1 MNSKTIRTLIIV
13 GVVLIAFLWIRGS
26 YNGLVNQ
33 DETLSNAWNNVE
45 VAYQN
50 RADKIAEVAEAVSAE
65 AKFEKSTL
73 TEITNARASAGQV
86 KLTSDQLTPENLSK
100 FESAQQSAFSRMMIV
115 LERYPDLKATKG
127 YENLQFEISEA
138 ENMIRIARSD
148 FNTAVKQYNLSVRQ
162 FPSNIFAGIF
172 GFEKKSG
179 FAADKGSEK
188 RVNVKD
194 ALNGE

>member
-26 YNGLVNQ
+26 YNSLVDN
-33 DETLSNAWNNVE
+33 DEKLTTRWNNVE
-45 VAYQN
+45 VAYQL
-50 RADKIAEVAEAVSAE
+50 RIDKITQIAETVSAE

-73 TEITNARASAGQV
+73 AEITNARASAGQV
-86 KLTSDQLTPENLSK
+86 KLSTDQLNPENIAK
-100 FESAQQSAFSRMMIV
+100 FEQAQQSAFSRMMIV
-115 LERYPDLKATKG
+115 LERYPDLKSTKG
-127 YENLQFEISEA
+127 FENLQYEISEV
-138 ENMIRIARSD
+138 ENRV
-148 FNTAVKQYNLSVRQ
+148 NTARTDYNDAVQTYNLSVRK

-188 RVNVKD
+188 RVNIKD
-194 ALNGE
+194 ALKD

>member
-26 YNGLVNQ
+26 YNGLINQ

-86 KLTSDQLTPENLSK
+86 KLTSDQLTPENLNK
-100 FESAQQSAFSRMMIV
+100 FESAQQSSFSRMMIV

-127 YENLQFEISEA
+127 YENLQFEISES
-138 ENMIRIARSD
+138 ENMIRTARSD
-148 FNTAVKQYNLSVRQ
+148 FNSAVKQYNLSVRQ

-179 FAADKGSEK
+179 FASDKGSEK
-188 RVNVKD
+188 RVNIKD
-194 ALNGE
+194 ALKD